1 MISIN
6 YRYKIKNRYI
16 SIDLYYFYSEV
27 RKNMMCNGCGKS
39 INTGSDMDKDIIYL
53 EDFVKIRKEWGYF
66 SKKDGET
73 HELILCEECYDRLCK
88 NLTIPVNV
96 KETAEL
102 LGN

>member
-1 MISIN
+1 MGIF
-6 YRYKIKNRYI
+6 
-16 SIDLYYFYSEV
+16 L
-27 RKNMMCNGCGKS
+27 
-39 INTGSDMDKDIIYL
+39 
-53 EDFVKIRKEWGYF
+53 
-66 SKKDGET
+66 KKDGET

>member
-6 YRYKIKNRYI
+6 YRYKIKNKYI
-16 SIDLYYFYSEV
+16 SIGLYYFYSEV
-27 RKNMMCNGCGKS
+27 RKNMMCNGCGKN
-39 INTGSDMDKDIIYL
+39 INTGSDNDKDIIYL